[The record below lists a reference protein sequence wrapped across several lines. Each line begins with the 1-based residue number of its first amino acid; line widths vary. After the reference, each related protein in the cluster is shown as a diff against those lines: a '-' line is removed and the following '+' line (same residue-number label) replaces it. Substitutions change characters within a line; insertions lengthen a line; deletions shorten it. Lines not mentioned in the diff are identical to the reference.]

1 KWRRTLE
8 PAAHEGGLSAG
19 CFRFALVSSRWNDF
33 LTGRLVEG
41 ALDALER
48 LGADS
53 GAVEHFRV
61 PGSFEIPLLALKLA
75 QSGRFDAVV
84 CLGTIIRGQTPHFE
98 YVAGEVTKG
107 IAHAALST
115 GVPVLYGVVTA
126 DTLEQAI
133 DRAGVKAGNKGFEA
147 AMSAVE
153 MVNLYKM
160 VTGDKCFH
168 HMGSRRKARECAL
181 QMLFAGDIAGAERAD
196 ELVRAYWEELGEPE
210 MDEGARELATR
221 LVTGALAHIEE
232 IDERIRSRAEHWRI
246 SRMAVVDRNILRMA
260 VYEFLHEPT
269 PRTVAINEALE
280 IARRFSTYEA
290 TQFINGILD
299 AIKRDLDKESPQEN
313 VVKHPD
319 EESGGEGDARQ
330 PGG

>member
-1 KWRRTLE
+1 LE
-8 PAAHEGGLSAG
+8 PATHQGRLSAG
-19 CFRFALVSSRWNDF
+19 GFRFALVSSRWNDF

-75 QSGRFDAVV
+75 QSGRFDAIV
-84 CLGTIIRGQTPHFE
+84 CLGTVIRGQTPHFE

-115 GVPVLYGVVTA
+115 GVPVLYGIVTA

-153 MVNLYKM
+153 MVNLYKAM
-160 VTGDKCFH
+160 ASDK
-168 HMGSRRKARECAL
+168 
-181 QMLFAGDIAGAERAD
+181 
-196 ELVRAYWEELGEPE
+196 
-210 MDEGARELATR
+210 
-221 LVTGALAHIEE
+221 
-232 IDERIRSRAEHWRI
+232 
-246 SRMAVVDRNILRMA
+246 
-260 VYEFLHEPT
+260 
-269 PRTVAINEALE
+269 
-280 IARRFSTYEA
+280 
-290 TQFINGILD
+290 
-299 AIKRDLDKESPQEN
+299 
-313 VVKHPD
+313 
-319 EESGGEGDARQ
+319 
-330 PGG
+330 